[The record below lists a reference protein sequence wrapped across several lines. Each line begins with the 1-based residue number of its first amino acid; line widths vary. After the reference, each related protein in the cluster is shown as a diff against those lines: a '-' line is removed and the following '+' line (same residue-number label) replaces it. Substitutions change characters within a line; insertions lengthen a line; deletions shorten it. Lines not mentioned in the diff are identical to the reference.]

1 LHKTTLY
8 ITCNILY
15 TTGKSAV
22 ANWTLGIIGVSRGA
36 ALHLFCQ
43 SYFIP
48 LRPLTS
54 FLLQSCTPYV
64 SITAS
69 CSLSL
74 SHQCHTWQTP
84 LRLRRMSVETRASD
98 TGWRNSS
105 TQVQT
110 YNYKYEYEYEYTNCE
125 YDYTSTSTYPK
136 FVLEL
141 YSSASRSTEYYISA
155 A

>member
-1 LHKTTLY
+1 
-8 ITCNILY
+8 
-15 TTGKSAV
+15 
-22 ANWTLGIIGVSRGA
+22 
-36 ALHLFCQ
+36 
-43 SYFIP
+43 
-48 LRPLTS
+48 
-54 FLLQSCTPYV
+54 
-64 SITAS
+64 
-69 CSLSL
+69 
-74 SHQCHTWQTP
+74 
-84 LRLRRMSVETRASD
+84 MSVETRASD